1 MSATLLSAWE
11 TTLRTDPG
19 ATVIMDAASGQR
31 FSRAEL
37 DARASEWRDAHGTAL
52 TGRSV
57 VMVEQNGP
65 EWFRVF
71 LGLLKCGAIIVP
83 LDPGEPL
90 SAQVG
95 MAAAIRAGW
104 LWSGGELRGIPA
116 EGSRCRDARRIV
128 KLTSGSTGTPR
139 ALAFTDAQMLAD
151 GRHVCEGMDIR
162 AGDVN
167 FGLIPFG
174 HSYGLGNLVLP
185 LLTQGTAVAC
195 GASPFPHAMAE
206 MMARWRPTVFPAVP
220 ALLRAL
226 AMSDVPAAQLA
237 SLRTII
243 SAGAPLAPEVAQ
255 AFMARFGRKIHN
267 FYGSTETGGI
277 AYDPSGDAALTG
289 RSVGVPLPGVRITFG
304 RGGRFAVESEAVF
317 TVGNRRRSAAGW
329 GIHSPADR
337 GALAA
342 DGELVLLGRAGRFVK
357 IGGRRLNLAEIEQAL
372 KQVAG
377 VRDAF
382 VVAHAERADALA
394 AALAT
399 DHSADVIRTAL
410 RERLASWKIPK
421 KLVRLPAFPITPRG
435 KTDTAKLRHM
445 LSGREPDQPV

>member
-1 MSATLLSAWE
+1 
-11 TTLRTDPG
+11 
-19 ATVIMDAASGQR
+19 
-31 FSRAEL
+31 
-37 DARASEWRDAHGTAL
+37 
-52 TGRSV
+52 
-57 VMVEQNGP
+57 
-65 EWFRVF
+65 
-71 LGLLKCGAIIVP
+71 
-83 LDPGEPL
+83 
-90 SAQVG
+90 
-95 MAAAIRAGW
+95 
-104 LWSGGELRGIPA
+104 
-116 EGSRCRDARRIV
+116 
-128 KLTSGSTGTPR
+128 
-139 ALAFTDAQMLAD
+139 
-151 GRHVCEGMDIR
+151 
-162 AGDVN
+162 
-167 FGLIPFG
+167 
-174 HSYGLGNLVLP
+174 
-185 LLTQGTAVAC
+185 
-195 GASPFPHAMAE
+195 
-206 MMARWRPTVFPAVP
+206 
-220 ALLRAL
+220 
-226 AMSDVPAAQLA
+226 MSDVPPAQLA

-289 RSVGVPLPGVRITFG
+289 RSVGLPLPGVRIEFG

-317 TVGNRRRSAAGW
+317 TLGNRRRSGAGW
-329 GIHSPADR
+329 GVHSPADR
-337 GALAA
+337 GALNA
-342 DGELVLLGRAGRFVK
+342 DGEIVLLGRAGRFVK

-394 AALAT
+394 AVLAT

-421 KLVRLPAFPITPRG
+421 KLVLLPVFPITPRG